1 MKQLTEDEFDMLY
14 SPIQNHLDKNASFN
28 GCMFET
34 YGPELDFV
42 ISMID
47 SNRVVTIIEGDTDV
61 DVDENVDE
69 TPINLYYVSGYHL
82 VNRLGYL
89 ILDKP
94 YTEEFEVKLD

>member
-1 MKQLTEDEFDMLY
+1 MLY

-82 VNRLGYL
+82 VNQLGYL